1 MLHHRHLASP
11 FLQPTLRF
19 LTGAVFSDMPPERG
33 VSALAA
39 VVDVEEGL
47 EIVELPPDPLVKPIT
62 SGNVSVERIPQIFF
76 GKEDQLHERTVDGGR
91 FERLQESC
99 GQPDGE
105 AVALPRFAHPP
116 DLESDVL
123 TRLDRVPK
131 LGLDLQLCLFRSEI
145 LVAIDVTAAEPVLGW
160 NLPHPARPLHPDK
173 CVGGI
178 SESILNN

>member
-19 LTGAVFSDMPPERG
+19 LTEAVFSDMPPERG

-123 TRLDRVPK
+123 TRLDWVPK

-145 LVAIDVTAAEPVLGW
+145 LVAIDVTAAEPVLG
-160 NLPHPARPLHPDK
+160 
-173 CVGGI
+173 
-178 SESILNN
+178 